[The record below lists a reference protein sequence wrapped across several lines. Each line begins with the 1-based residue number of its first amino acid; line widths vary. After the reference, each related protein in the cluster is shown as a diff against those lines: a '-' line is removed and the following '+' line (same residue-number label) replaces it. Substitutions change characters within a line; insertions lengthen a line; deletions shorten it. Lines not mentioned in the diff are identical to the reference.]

1 MMEARSAAANTKR
14 TFLLSDDIPP
24 PPGKWVGSPKI
35 KLRPVT
41 TATPFT
47 GVELRVVDVCRGCDK
62 CCVEHHESAYDCQ
75 KQPPGGNVDGEYET
89 PERYQ

>member
-24 PPGKWVGSPKI
+24 PPRKWVGSPKI

-47 GVELRVVDVCRGCDK
+47 GVELRIVDVRHGSDQRS
-62 CCVEHHESAYDCQ
+62 VEHHEGAYDDD
-75 KQPPGGNVDGEYET
+75 KPPPGGDVDGEYET
-89 PERYQ
+89 PERHQ